1 MSKDHFG
8 NFRSPHVLYHD
19 LFSLL
24 PDTGNILKLS
34 SAWVENNNGPA
45 MDMLFDWEMNWVGC
59 VSMLPF
65 PWIWGGL
72 WFSLLDCGG
81 SDIEWAPESRPQ
93 DAFTLLGLSCIVKK
107 LGLDRWMRDFME
119 TVPPSSCFYQGE
131 AGLDLQLPLTLQV
144 SGHECA
150 QNCPTR
156 PPYHEQ

>member
-19 LFSLL
+19 LVSLL

-65 PWIWGGL
+65 P
-72 WFSLLDCGG
+72 
-81 SDIEWAPESRPQ
+81 
-93 DAFTLLGLSCIVKK
+93 
-107 LGLDRWMRDFME
+107 
-119 TVPPSSCFYQGE
+119 
-131 AGLDLQLPLTLQV
+131 
-144 SGHECA
+144 
-150 QNCPTR
+150 
-156 PPYHEQ
+156 